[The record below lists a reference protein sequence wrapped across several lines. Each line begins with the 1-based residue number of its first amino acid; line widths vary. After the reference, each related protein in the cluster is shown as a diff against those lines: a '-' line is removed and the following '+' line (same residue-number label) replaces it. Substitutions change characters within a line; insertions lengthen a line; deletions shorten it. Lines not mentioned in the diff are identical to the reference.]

1 MANIF
6 DPTPGAAFDAKGA
19 PVETPQGEQPTIPTE
34 PGTEPVTTDTAP
46 ATEVPVTQEMDW
58 GTILSEK
65 TGGKFKSW
73 DEITTKL
80 TEEPAGISFDNDES
94 KKVYDYLK
102 DGKIDDVLQVYNE
115 QRRLSS
121 IKDMSDADVVKLAM
135 EFKHAGLTTDDIG
148 EEFSSKFS
156 LEKPEAPD
164 ADEYLDLDEESL
176 AKAQKTYEKELTKF
190 NKDQKSLD
198 RRLKLEAS
206 ESRDYLESLRKDI
219 VLPDITPANNQ
230 PNEPDY
236 EEAIKEQKKNRQE
249 YLTSLEKSS
258 AGFKEIPFKISDEG
272 VSFEGSYQIDD
283 AERQQLQKDLSE
295 KDVMNDLFMSRY
307 IKDDGYDTA
316 KLMQDIYWLN
326 NKEKIITSAVKQ
338 ALSKGKLEN
347 IRSVKNVDLDNQH
360 RNDFTPSSEAQL
372 QELAKTFFKAG

>member
-19 PVETPQGEQPTIPTE
+19 PVEIPQVEQPTPAVE
-34 PGTEPVTTDTAP
+34 VKTEPVTTDTAP
-46 ATEVPVTQEMDW
+46 VSEAATPEMDW

-80 TEEPAGISFDNDES
+80 TEEPTSISFGNDES
-94 KKVYDYLK
+94 KKVFDYLK
-102 DGKIDDVLQVYNE
+102 EGKVDDVLQVYNE

-121 IKDMSDADVVKLAM
+121 IADMSDADVVKLAM
-135 EFKHAGLTTDDIG
+135 EFKHAGLTTEDIA

-164 ADEYLDLDEESL
+164 PDDYIDEDSL
-176 AKAQKTYEKELTKF
+176 AKAQKSYEKDLARF
-190 NKDQKSLD
+190 NKEQKSLD
-198 RRLKLEAS
+198 RLLKLEAS

-219 VLPDITPANNQ
+219 VLPDITPAANK
-230 PNEPDY
+230 PSEPDY
-236 EEAIKEQKKNRQE
+236 ERAIEEQKKYRQE

-295 KDVMNDLFMSRY
+295 KDVMNDLIMSRY
-307 IKDDGYDTA
+307 IKDDGYDTT
-316 KLMQDIYWLN
+316 KLMEDIYWLK

-360 RNDFTPSSEAQL
+360 RDDFTPSTEAQL
-372 QELAKTFFKAG
+372 HEMAKNFFKAG

>member
-1 MANIF
+1 MPNIF
-6 DPTPGAAFDAKGA
+6 DPTPGASFDAKGGL
-19 PVETPQGEQPTIPTE
+19 VETPPVEQPKTPVE
-34 PGTEPVTTDTAP
+34 VPAEPVTTDTASAQP
-46 ATEVPVTQEMDW
+46 EPTNPEMDW

-73 DEITTKL
+73 DELNTKL
-80 TEEPAGISFDNDES
+80 TEEKPVLSFSNDES
-94 KKVYDYLK
+94 KKVFDYLK
-102 DGKIDDVLQVYNE
+102 DGKVDDVLQVYNE

-135 EFKHAGLTTDDIG
+135 EYKHAGLTAQDIA
-148 EEFSSKFS
+148 EEFSSNFF

-164 ADEYLDLDEESL
+164 PDDYLDEDSL
-176 AKAQKTYEKELTKF
+176 AKAQKTYEKDLAKF
-190 NKDQKSLD
+190 NKEQKSLD
-198 RRLKLEAS
+198 RKLKLEAS

-219 VLPDITPANNQ
+219 VLPDISPANIQ

-236 EEAIKEQKKNRQE
+236 EKAIEEQKKYRQE

-307 IKDDGYDTA
+307 VRDDGYDTG
-316 KLMQDIYWLN
+316 KLMEDIYWLN
-326 NKEKIITSAVKQ
+326 NKEKIIASAVKQ
-338 ALSKGKLEN
+338 ALSKGKLDN
-347 IRSVKNVDLDNQH
+347 IRSTKNVDLDGQH
-360 RNDFTPSSEAQL
+360 RDDFTPSAEVQL
-372 QELAKTFFKAG
+372 NELAKSFFKAG

>member
-19 PVETPQGEQPTIPTE
+19 PVEIPQVEQPATPTE
-34 PGTEPVTTDTAP
+34 VPIEPVTTAP
-46 ATEVPVTQEMDW
+46 ATEAATPEMDW

-80 TEEPAGISFDNDES
+80 TEEPSHITFGNDES
-94 KKVYDYLK
+94 KKVFDYLK
-102 DGKIDDVLQVYNE
+102 EGKVDDVLQVYNE

-121 IKDMSDADVVKLAM
+121 IADMSDADVVKLAM
-135 EFKHAGLTTDDIG
+135 EFKHAGLTNEDIA
-148 EEFSSKFS
+148 EEFSSKFF

-164 ADEYLDLDEESL
+164 PDDYLDEDSL
-176 AKAQKTYEKELTKF
+176 AKAQKSYEKELTRF
-190 NKDQKSLD
+190 NKEQKSLD

-219 VLPDITPANNQ
+219 VLPDITPAANK
-230 PNEPDY
+230 PSEPDY
-236 EEAIKEQKKNRQE
+236 ERAIEEQKKYRQE

-295 KDVMNDLFMSRY
+295 
-307 IKDDGYDTA
+307 
-316 KLMQDIYWLN
+316 
-326 NKEKIITSAVKQ
+326 
-338 ALSKGKLEN
+338 
-347 IRSVKNVDLDNQH
+347 
-360 RNDFTPSSEAQL
+360 
-372 QELAKTFFKAG
+372 